1 MLHSIWCAIISCAS
15 VMGKLQWRH
24 KKRWLIQVVGIFFTI
39 FCTVLLLLVWG
50 GRSVVFG
57 FFVVEVKS
65 FDKCNGFGL
74 ANGFSLSKVVARLT
88 QSLDVTVLRGDS
100 SKCKCG
106 SPCTSKLTVLLNFL
120 PSFRKGGFSVS
131 SAGAVDFGSSL
142 SLIRLFGTSSV
153 GGVLVSFRAVVL
165 TFCVTARHSIY
176 SPLLS

>member
-1 MLHSIWCAIISCAS
+1 M
-15 VMGKLQWRH
+15 V
-24 KKRWLIQVVGIFFTI
+24 FFLLF

-50 GRSVVFG
+50 RPVVFG

-65 FDKCNGFGL
+65 FDKCIGFGL

-100 SKCKCG
+100 SKCKRG
-106 SPCTSKLTVLLNFL
+106 SPCTSKLTVLLNFV
-120 PSFRKGGFSVS
+120 PSFRKGSFSVS
-131 SAGAVDFGSSL
+131 SGGAVDFGSSL

-165 TFCVTARHSIY
+165 TFCVTARHGIY
-176 SPLLS
+176 SPL